1 MMPVTLNL
9 VLVVVLTVVIIITG
23 GGTRL
28 VQAQA
33 A

>member
-28 VQAQA
+28 VQAQSA
-33 A
+33 